1 MTRPGATLNNNI
13 RIIRSIQCCC
23 CRMKG
28 AATVRPAPT
37 DSGRNVC
44 HPSLRI
50 CTYSGMPCFREMRS
64 TMPLWSRGRM
74 RTRPMRRF
82 RATPGM
88 VFSAGPAPESS
99 LARPSPSWWGCPW
112 MSNWPARIRLR
123 YAGIGP
129 AYGPA
134 QHPAPSPHP
143 PASPIRAAAA
153 AQMRTP
159 TRRPPPPPAR
169 AGPRIRLPTP
179 ARRVH
184 PSAH

>member
-1 MTRPGATLNNNI
+1 VTRPGDTLNNNI

-37 DSGRNVC
+37 DSGRNVR

-50 CTYSGMPCFREMRS
+50 CTYWS
-64 TMPLWSRGRM
+64 TIE
-74 RTRPMRRF
+74 RRNAVVSF
-82 RATPGM
+82 RASDGTRFTTC
-88 VFSAGPAPESS
+88 VFAPFGPIFGVGALALLYRPPQPWPQLRPVQQAAESEHQ
-99 LARPSPSWWGCPW
+99 
-112 MSNWPARIRLR
+112 RLR